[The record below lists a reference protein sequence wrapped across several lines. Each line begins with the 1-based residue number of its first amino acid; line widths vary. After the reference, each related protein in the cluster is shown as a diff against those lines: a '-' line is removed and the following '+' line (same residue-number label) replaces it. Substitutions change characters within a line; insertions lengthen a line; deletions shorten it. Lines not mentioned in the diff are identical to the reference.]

1 MKHLLF
7 VKNLNGPEDVEKI
20 REAFLDSRV
29 EYEIIL
35 DRQCIVIFGRNDI
48 VRAAK
53 TLLSEAGFIVQ

>member
-7 VKNLNGPEDVEKI
+7 VKNLNGQEDAERI
-20 REAFLDSRV
+20 REAFMDSRV

-35 DRQCIVIFGRNDI
+35 DRQCVVVYGRNDI

-53 TLLSEAGFIVQ
+53 TLLAEAGFIVQ